1 MQEAAL
7 ECAPVTLRSIRMN
20 TRGGM
25 ADKHDVDFRAYV
37 ASDFG
42 AVADLWARV
51 NRELAPAGMETLFE
65 QYIATTIEGELSR
78 LLDIFSQARR
88 NAFWVVELAGG
99 SRRIVGTFGI
109 ECHDGDTTELRRMY
123 IDAGWRGCG
132 LAERMLRTAEATA
145 RELGFSR
152 MIVSTADIQRAAFR
166 FYTKSEFKRVR
177 SEIAEVMTVKQAGGS
192 LLRHY
197 FEKVL

>member
-1 MQEAAL
+1 
-7 ECAPVTLRSIRMN
+7 MN
-20 TRGGM
+20 
-25 ADKHDVDFRAYV
+25 KPYVDFRPYV
-37 ASDFG
+37 VADFE
-42 AVADLWARV
+42 AVADLWTRV

-65 QYIATTIEGELSR
+65 QYITTTIAGELSR

-88 NAFWVVELAGG
+88 NAFWVVELADE

-109 ECHDGDTTELRRMY
+109 ECHSSDTTELRRMY
-123 IDAGWRGCG
+123 IDVSRRGCG
-132 LAERMLRTAEATA
+132 LAAGMLRKAEAAA

-166 FYTKSEFKRVR
+166 FYTKSGFQRIR
-177 SEIAEVMTVKQAGGS
+177 SEIADAMTVKQAGGG

-197 FEKVL
+197 FEKAL

>member
-1 MQEAAL
+1 MKYQ
-7 ECAPVTLRSIRMN
+7 
-20 TRGGM
+20 GGM

-37 ASDFG
+37 ASDFE

-123 IDAGWRGCG
+123 IDVAWRGYG
-132 LAERMLRTAEATA
+132 LAQRMLGTAEAMA